1 MGNDET
7 PTLSFR
13 GFLRAVRLRREAV
26 ESFAEYPFS
35 IPAIRHLERLEFP
48 PGLTILIGENG
59 VGKSTLAEAIAVK
72 WGFNAE
78 GGSRNFR
85 FETKATH
92 SVLRDYLVLERG
104 IARPTDGFF
113 LRAESFYAL
122 ATEVDR
128 LDASDPGFVKFF
140 ADRSLHEQSHGEA
153 FLNLLNHRLLGH
165 GFYIFDEPEA
175 ALSPARQL
183 AVLVLLKR
191 LLDQQ
196 SQIIMATH
204 SPILMGFPGARIYQ
218 LRPEGISQVE
228 YEDTEHYQITRDFMN
243 SRESY
248 LRHLFSEEEV

>member
-1 MGNDET
+1 MPKLG
-7 PTLSFR
+7 SR
-13 GFLRAVRLRREAV
+13 GFLHAVRLRREAV
-26 ESFAEYPFS
+26 ESFAGYPFS
-35 IPAIRHLERLEFP
+35 IPAIRHLDRLEFA

-85 FETKATH
+85 FQTKATH
-92 SVLRDYLVLERG
+92 SVLGDYLVLERG

-113 LRAESFYAL
+113 LRAESFYGL

-128 LDASDPGFVKFF
+128 LDTADPGFVSFF
-140 ADRSLHEQSHGEA
+140 GDRSLHEQSHGEA
-153 FLNLLNHRLLGH
+153 FLNLLKHRLLGH

-175 ALSPARQL
+175 ALSPSRQL
-183 AVLVLLKR
+183 SVLVLLRR
-191 LLDQQ
+191 LLAQQ

-218 LRPEGISQVE
+218 LRPDGIAQVA
-228 YEDTEHYQITRDFMN
+228 YEETEHYQITRDFMN
-243 SRESY
+243 ARESY
-248 LRHLFSEEEV
+248 LRHLFSEEED